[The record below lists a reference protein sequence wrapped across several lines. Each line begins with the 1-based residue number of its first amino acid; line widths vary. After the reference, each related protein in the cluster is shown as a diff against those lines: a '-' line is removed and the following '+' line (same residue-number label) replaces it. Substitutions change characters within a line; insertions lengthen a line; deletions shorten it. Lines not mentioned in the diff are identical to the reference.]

1 MKKIAIVIFGSP
13 GSGKTTQAK
22 LLAEHFNVIHFD
34 TGRFLEGILF
44 DPERQSEKIIE
55 KEKKIF
61 KSGRLNTPSFVV
73 SEIKKGILKIWRA
86 GFGII
91 FSGSPRTL
99 YEAQKEIPWLIKMY
113 GKDNLFF
120 IELKLKEQE
129 ALKRNS
135 HRLICKFCGYT
146 LLSQY
151 FKIKNIKH
159 CPVCGGTFYKRVL
172 DNSKII
178 KIRFEEYKNRTE
190 PIFNFIKQSGFKLH
204 VIDARPAPYKIFNK
218 IKKIINSKK

>member
-1 MKKIAIVIFGSP
+1 MKKIAIIIFGEP

-22 LLAEHFNVIHFD
+22 LLAENFNLIHFD

-44 DPERQSEKIIE
+44 DPNRQTEKIIQ

-61 KSGRLNTPSFVV
+61 KSGKLNTPSFVV
-73 SEIKKGILKIWRA
+73 SEIKKRIIKIWKT

-99 YEAQKEIPWLIKMY
+99 YEARKEIPWLLKMF
-113 GKDNLFF
+113 GKENIFF
-120 IELKLKEQE
+120 VELKLKESE
-129 ALKRNS
+129 ALKRNI

-151 FKIKNIKH
+151 FKVRNIKN
-159 CPVCGGTFYKRVL
+159 CPVCGGEFYKRVL
-172 DNSKII
+172 DNPETL
-178 KIRFEEYKNRTE
+178 KIRFNEYRTRTR
-190 PIFNFIKQSGFKLH
+190 PIFDYLKENGFKIYQ
-204 VIDARPAPYKIFNK
+204 IDARPAPYKIFQK
-218 IKKIINSKK
+218 IQKIIKMKK